1 MSTVID
7 EIFKAIMVMVVLG
20 CVGWYLAQQMTIN
33 AGLVKKISDQNQEIT
48 QLKLE
53 NVDLADAMKNMENQF
68 AVLTDLTEE
77 QRKNLVATKL
87 SERLTDTNSEL
98 NSLKEIMLQ
107 TPEKAI
113 KLERLQIKQEA
124 EFEILKTKIE
134 SLKDQ
139 FSTLLSLL
147 AVLVSFIVG
156 LLLYIWRQAH
166 SATVHNQS
174 RKADA

>member
-7 EIFKAIMVMVVLG
+7 EIFKVIMVMVVVGYL
-20 CVGWYLAQQMTIN
+20 GWYMTQQMTIHV
-33 AGLVKKISDQNQEIT
+33 GLVKKISDQNEEIT
-48 QLKLE
+48 QLKVE
-53 NVDLADAMKNMENQF
+53 NAELTDSMQNMENQF

-77 QRKNLVATKL
+77 QRKDLVATKL
-87 SERLTDTNSEL
+87 SDRLTDTNSEL
-98 NSLKEIMLQ
+98 NGLKEIMLQ

-113 KLERLQIKQEA
+113 RLERLQIKQEA
-124 EFEILKTKIE
+124 EFEILKNKIQ

-139 FSTLLSLL
+139 FGTLLSLL

-156 LLLYIWRQAH
+156 LLLYIWRQTH
-166 SATVHNQS
+166 SAKVHNQS

>member
-20 CVGWYLAQQMTIN
+20 CVGWYSVQQMTIN
-33 AGLVKKISDQNQEIT
+33 VGLVKKMADQNEQIT
-48 QLKLE
+48 QLKVE
-53 NVDLADAMKNMENQF
+53 NAELADSIQNMENQF

-77 QRKNLVATKL
+77 QRKDLVATKL

-124 EFEILKTKIE
+124 EFEILKNKIQ

-139 FSTLLSLL
+139 FGTLLSLL
-147 AVLVSFIVG
+147 AVLVAFIVA
-156 LLLYIWRQAH
+156 LVAYIWRQTH
-166 SATVHNQS
+166 SEKVYNQS
-174 RKADA
+174 RKADT

>member
-1 MSTVID
+1 MSKVID
-7 EIFKAIMVMVVLG
+7 EIFKAIIVLIILG

-33 AGLVKKISDQNQEIT
+33 MGLIKKISGQNEKIT
-48 QLKLE
+48 QLKVE
-53 NVDLADAMKNMENQF
+53 NAEIADSMENMENQF
-68 AVLTDLTEE
+68 AVLTGLTKE
-77 QRKNLVATKL
+77 QRKDLVATRL

-124 EFEILKTKIE
+124 EFEILENKIQ

-139 FSTLLSLL
+139 FVTLLSLL
-147 AVLVSFIVG
+147 AVLITFIVG
-156 LLLYIWRQAH
+156 LPLYIWRQKH
-166 SATVHNQS
+166 LTKVHN
-174 RKADA
+174 K